1 MSAEM
6 PPKLDAV
13 VSDHMNPFGSGV
25 ARFNQV
31 LAGALG
37 VPCLSLRDPRAD
49 ALDAPLLS
57 FKVAELD
64 AGGRDRVA
72 ALRDGYARRGVTL
85 RLFLHDY
92 AGLALEDELV
102 GVAATVYCGNREIRE
117 RLDGHGAAELVE
129 AWAPG
134 LIADQ
139 RRFEPAEVSV
149 FSFGMAHKLR
159 IDMFAR
165 LRDLLDA
172 TERSYAVRISSAT
185 HETSSIEDE
194 QVVFEQMRA
203 IFPRRVYF
211 MGHLSDV
218 AVYNELLDTTFF
230 ATFFR
235 DGARANNTSLAS
247 AMEHGAVVITNLD
260 EYSPPELVHM
270 HNVIDLERC
279 DELPT
284 DVLTLRRIS
293 VHAMETAR
301 ERSWARL
308 VDMFHGREGAPG

>member
-1 MSAEM
+1 MS
-6 PPKLDAV
+6 PKPDAV
-13 VSDHMNPFGSGV
+13 VSDHMNAFKSGV
-25 ARFNQV
+25 ARFNQR
-31 LAGALG
+31 LADALG
-37 VPCLSLRDPRAD
+37 VPCMSLRDPLAD
-49 ALDAPLLS
+49 ALSAPLLS

-64 AGGRDRVA
+64 AGGRERVV
-72 ALRDGYARRGVTL
+72 ALRDTYLRRGVAI
-85 RLFLHDY
+85 RLFLHEY

-102 GVAATVYCGNREIRE
+102 EAAATVYCGNREIRA
-117 RLDGHGAAELVE
+117 RLDGHDAGELID

-139 RRFEPAEVSV
+139 RRFHPAEVSV

-159 IDMFAR
+159 VDMFAR

-172 TERSYAVRISSAT
+172 TERSYAVRISNAT

-247 AMEHGAVVITNLD
+247 AMEYGAVVVTNLD

-301 ERSWARL
+301 ERSWERL
-308 VDMFHGREGAPG
+308 VGTMVGEGREAIR

>member
-1 MSAEM
+1 
-6 PPKLDAV
+6 
-13 VSDHMNPFGSGV
+13 MNAFKSGV

-31 LAGALG
+31 LADSLG

-64 AGGRDRVA
+64 AGGNERVV
-72 ALRDGYARRGVTL
+72 ALRDSYLRRGATL
-85 RLFLHDY
+85 QLFLHDY

-102 GVAATVYCGNREIRE
+102 EAAATVYCGNLEIRA
-117 RLDGHGAAELVE
+117 RVDGLGSGELVDS
-129 AWAPG
+129 WAPG

-139 RRFEPAEVSV
+139 RRFQPAEISV

-165 LRDLLDA
+165 LRDLLEA
-172 TERSYAVRISSAT
+172 TERNYAVRISNAT
-185 HETSSIEDE
+185 HETSSIGDE
-194 QVVFEQMRA
+194 QVVFEQMHA

-218 AVYNELLDTTFF
+218 AVYNELLDATFF

-247 AMEHGAVVITNLD
+247 AMEHGAVVVTNLD

-279 DELPT
+279 DELPM
-284 DVLTLRRIS
+284 DLLTLRRIS
-293 VHAMETAR
+293 VQAIETAR
-301 ERSWARL
+301 ERSWERL
-308 VDMFHGREGAPG
+308 VGTMAGEGREALR

>member
-1 MSAEM
+1 M
-6 PPKLDAV
+6 
-13 VSDHMNPFGSGV
+13 
-25 ARFNQV
+25 
-31 LAGALG
+31 
-37 VPCLSLRDPRAD
+37 
-49 ALDAPLLS
+49 
-57 FKVAELD
+57 AELD
-64 AGGRDRVA
+64 ADGRDRVA
-72 ALRDGYARRGVTL
+72 ALRDGYERRGVRL

-92 AGLALEDELV
+92 AALALEDELV
-102 GVAATVYCGNREIRE
+102 GAAATVYCGNREIRA
-117 RLDGHGAAELVE
+117 RLDRHDGAEIVD

-139 RRFEPAEVSV
+139 RRFEPTEVSV

-172 TERSYAVRISSAT
+172 TDRSYAVRISNAT

-194 QVVFEQMRA
+194 QVVFEQMRTV
-203 IFPRRVYF
+203 FPRRVYF

-218 AVYNELLDTTFF
+218 AVYNELLDATFF

-279 DELPT
+279 DALPT

-308 VDMFHGREGAPG
+308 VDMFHDRRGAPG

>member
-1 MSAEM
+1 MS
-6 PPKLDAV
+6 PKLDAV

-37 VPCLSLRDPRAD
+37 VPCLSLRDPRVD
-49 ALDAPLLS
+49 ALAAPLLS
-57 FKVAELD
+57 LKVAELD
-64 AGGRDRVA
+64 AGGRQRLA
-72 ALRDGYARRGVTL
+72 ALRDGYVRRRATL
-85 RLFLHDY
+85 RLFMHDY
-92 AGLALEDELV
+92 GALELEDDLI
-102 GVAATVYCGNREIRE
+102 GAAATVYCGNREIRA
-117 RLDGHGAAELVE
+117 RLEGRGAELID

-159 IDMFAR
+159 TDMFSR

-172 TERSYAVRISSAT
+172 TDRSYAVRISSAT

-194 QVVFEQMRA
+194 QVVFEEMRA

-235 DGARANNTSLAS
+235 DGARGNNTSLAS

-260 EYSPPELVHM
+260 EFSPPELVHM
-270 HNVIDLERC
+270 HNVIDIARC
-279 DELPT
+279 DVLPT
-284 DVLTLRRIS
+284 DVLTLRRLS

-301 ERSWARL
+301 ERSWERL
-308 VDMFHGREGAPG
+308 VGVLVDGWQGVTE